1 MVKNIADGKEQAT
14 VEKQKALLWE
24 LIYFQEQRNA
34 RNLSYITSRAKK
46 MIAKFFSFLNLPEC
60 QHKDSAI
67 YQFWLKGAF
76 QKKSRNSL

>member
-14 VEKQKALLWE
+14 VGKQKALLWE

-46 MIAKFFSFLNLPEC
+46 
-60 QHKDSAI
+60 
-67 YQFWLKGAF
+67 
-76 QKKSRNSL
+76 